1 MGQRIGEMKCT
12 NPLCSCTDVAVEVT
26 SAGNWQS
33 RCHKCLK
40 HTYSKAGT
48 KWRRDMEQLVTL
60 DEAPGRSTSPEPER
74 STLPEPERS
83 TLPEKRKPNPAR
95 PPMSAFNLADL

>member
-1 MGQRIGEMKCT
+1 MGTRIGEMKCT

-33 RCHKCLK
+33 RCHKCLI

-48 KWRRDMEQLVTL
+48 RWRRDMETLVTL
-60 DEAPGRSTSPEPER
+60 DDEPAEPTPKAPAPPA
-74 STLPEPERS
+74 LAPAV
-83 TLPEKRKPNPAR
+83 KPA
-95 PPMSAFNLADL
+95 SVFSLGQL